1 MTTKIPRQFAS
12 TARLLSQTQFEQ
24 LRGAHVGVIGL
35 GGVGSW
41 AAEALVRSGVGALT
55 LVDMDHVA
63 ESNLNRQ
70 VQALHSTLGLEKIVA
85 LRNRLLDI
93 APDCRIHCV
102 DEFLTP
108 ENAAQIL
115 SANGAGPS
123 NAAQIRPVHSVD
135 RPPESPQSPQAL
147 QSPHTDDTLQS
158 RQAPQIWIDAT
169 DDMAA
174 KRAIILVMAA
184 QKRLGC
190 LVVSGGAGG
199 KTDPTR
205 IEAADLSESTQDA
218 LLSTLRYDLRKHHA
232 FARQGKMKIA
242 VVFSR
247 QPTLKSDDCDPAA
260 KLACAG
266 YGSMVTVTATM
277 GFVAASLAMQKVTKN
292 VTL

>member
-1 MTTKIPRQFAS
+1 MTLKIPRQFAS
-12 TARLLSQTQFEQ
+12 TARLLSQAQFER
-24 LRGAHVGVIGL
+24 LRHAHIGVIGL

-70 VQALHSTLGLEKIVA
+70 VQALHSTLGLEKVVA
-85 LRNRLLDI
+85 LKNRLLDI
-93 APDCRIHCV
+93 APDCRLQGV

-115 SANGAGPS
+115 SMPFGDRPHQPHPS
-123 NAAQIRPVHSVD
+123 NPSYQADQRN
-135 RPPESPQSPQAL
+135 PPDQPYS
-147 QSPHTDDTLQS
+147 
-158 RQAPQIWIDAT
+158 APDVWIDAT

-174 KRAIILVMAA
+174 KRAIILVLSA
-184 QKRLGC
+184 QQRLGD

-205 IEAADLSESTQDA
+205 VEAADLSASLQDP
-218 LLSTLRYDLRKHHA
+218 LLSNLRYDLRKHHA
-232 FARQGKMKIA
+232 FPRAGKMKIT